1 MVKVLIA
8 SLINFSKELIRLYN
22 CFYVYFCRFL
32 FLFFFFTFFACS
44 KASKDFIVF
53 NKDVKSSPK
62 IDNPNSNVLEINK
75 MEDFFGDIIDLK
87 GYKILAVQQE
97 NLNLDVYFEQ
107 VVLAQNFSNLNA
119 YLFIIGFDP
128 KIKVGTILF
137 KTQIDIDPKNS
148 YNMYLEDITGDYDF
162 NIVVQGFLKNKS
174 VLYVFQ
180 KSVLNDVSS
189 YKPIFFDKVNGT
201 VLINKYARS
210 SAYEENRSRES
221 YPISLEKYEK
231 VGEDLIISK
240 IEKYEYS
247 HVQGKYYL
255 SSVSEKVGKI
265 DNNIYK
271 TLKNLSK
278 DEVYRFL
285 HGVWYDAYDYNKKQ
299 GKEIDEVLFLSFER
313 QSSEINLFRKN
324 SQEVAKIE
332 YISKPAYNTLNVS
345 AKSLFSDLI
354 VYNFWIKIVDKEN
367 IEIKIDTS
375 TNSYDNSG
383 FSGSFKRF
391 DENVLNVVKKKGNN
405 IYFIPSGNYA
415 YKDKIYDFSYP
426 HLTYIDENKIYYGI
440 FNIFPLKNN
449 FVLEYEID
457 MGSYKL
463 IESFF
468 LEHIE
473 RVVQKQKFSTIILNP
488 IKILKDDVSLVKGQ
502 KLKLERIEKIG

>member
-1 MVKVLIA
+1 MTKVLIVSA
-8 SLINFSKELIRLYN
+8 IALLSKDKELIP
-22 CFYVYFCRFL
+22 FYKFL
-32 FLFFFFTFFACS
+32 FLFFFFTLLACS
-44 KASKDFIVF
+44 KVSKDFIVF
-53 NKDVKSSPK
+53 NKDVKTSSR
-62 IDNPNSNVLEINK
+62 IDNPNSNVLEVNK

-87 GYKILAVQQE
+87 GYKILSVQQE

-128 KIKVGTILF
+128 KIKAGTILF

-162 NIVVQGFLKNKS
+162 NIVIQGFLKDKS

-189 YKPIFFDKVNGT
+189 YRPIFFDKVNGT

-247 HVQGKYYL
+247 HVQGRYYL

-278 DEVYRFL
+278 DEVYKFL
-285 HGVWYDAYDYNKKQ
+285 HGVWYDVHDYNKMHVKD
-299 GKEIDEVLFLSFER
+299 IDEVLFLSFER

-383 FSGSFKRF
+383 FSGTFKRF
-391 DENVLNVVKKKGNN
+391 DENVLNVKKGSSD
-405 IYFIPSGNYA
+405 IYFIPSGNYV

-463 IESFF
+463 VESFF
-468 LEHIE
+468 LEHSE
-473 RVVQKQKFSTIILNP
+473 RIVQKQKFSTIILNP

-502 KLKLERIEKIG
+502 KLKLERIEKI

>member
-1 MVKVLIA
+1 MNVMIKVLVD
-8 SLINFSKELIRLYN
+8 SVINFIKELILFYNYLY
-22 CFYVYFCRFL
+22 RFM
-32 FLFFFFTFFACS
+32 FLFFFFILFACS
-44 KASKDFIVF
+44 KVSKDFIVF
-53 NKDVKSSPK
+53 NKDVKSTPK
-62 IDNPNSNVLEINK
+62 IENLSSNVLEINK

-87 GYKILAVQQE
+87 GYKILTVQQE

-128 KIKVGTILF
+128 KVKVGTILF

-162 NIVVQGFLKNKS
+162 NIVVQGFLKDKS

-189 YKPIFFDKVNGT
+189 YKPIFFEKVNGT
-201 VLINKYARS
+201 VIINKYTRS

-247 HVQGKYYL
+247 HVQAKYYL

-285 HGVWYDAYDYNKKQ
+285 HGVWYDSHDYNKKQ
-299 GKEIDEVLFLSFER
+299 GKDIDEVLFLSFEK

-345 AKSLFSDLI
+345 AKSFFSDLI

-383 FSGSFKRF
+383 FSGAFKRF
-391 DENVLNVVKKKGNN
+391 DENILKVKKGDN
-405 IYFIPSGNYA
+405 IYFIPSGNYV

-426 HLTYIDENKIYYGI
+426 NLTYIDENKIYYGI

-457 MGSYKL
+457 MGSYK
-463 IESFF
+463 IVESFF
-468 LEHIE
+468 LEHSE

>member
-1 MVKVLIA
+1 MIKVLFAGVINILNKK
-8 SLINFSKELIRLYN
+8 LIW
-22 CFYVYFCRFL
+22 FYR
-32 FLFFFFTFFACS
+32 FLFFFFFFILFACS
-44 KASKDFIVF
+44 KVSKDFIVF
-53 NKDVKSSPK
+53 NKDVKSASK
-62 IDNPNSNVLEINK
+62 IDNLNSNVLEINK
-75 MEDFFGDIIDLK
+75 MEDFFGSIIDLK

-162 NIVVQGFLKNKS
+162 NIVVQGFLKDKS

-201 VLINKYARS
+201 VLINKYTRS

-247 HVQGKYYL
+247 HAQGKYYL

-265 DNNIYK
+265 DNNVYK

-285 HGVWYDAYDYNKKQ
+285 HGVWYDVHDYNKKQ
-299 GKEIDEVLFLSFER
+299 DKDIDEVLFLSFEK

-324 SQEVAKIE
+324 SQEVAKIK

-383 FSGSFKRF
+383 FSGAFKRF
-391 DENVLNVVKKKGNN
+391 DENVLNLEKRGNNN
-405 IYFIPSGNYA
+405 IYFIPNGNYV

-449 FVLEYEID
+449 YVLEYEID
-457 MGSYKL
+457 MGNYKL
-463 IESFF
+463 VESFF
-468 LEHIE
+468 LEHNE

-488 IKILKDDVSLVKGQ
+488 IKILKDDVSLLKGQ

>member
-1 MVKVLIA
+1 MKKVLVG
-8 SLINFSKELIRLYN
+8 SVVNFSKELIRFYN
-22 CFYVYFCRFL
+22 YFYRFL
-32 FLFFFFTFFACS
+32 FLFFFFILFACS
-44 KASKDFIVF
+44 KVSKDFIVF
-53 NKDVKSSPK
+53 NKDVKSTPK
-62 IDNPNSNVLEINK
+62 IENLSSNVLEINK

-87 GYKILAVQQE
+87 GYKILVVQQE

-137 KTQIDIDPKNS
+137 KTQIDIDLKNS

-162 NIVVQGFLKNKS
+162 NIVVQGFLKDQS

-189 YKPIFFDKVNGT
+189 YKPIFFEKVNGT
-201 VLINKYARS
+201 VIINKYTRS

-285 HGVWYDAYDYNKKQ
+285 HGVWYDFHDYNKKQ
-299 GKEIDEVLFLSFER
+299 GKNIDEVLFLSFEK

-383 FSGSFKRF
+383 FSGAFKRF
-391 DENVLNVVKKKGNN
+391 DENILNVEKKDNN
-405 IYFIPSGNYA
+405 IYFIPSGNYV

-426 HLTYIDENKIYYGI
+426 HLTYIDANKIYYGI

-457 MGSYKL
+457 MGSYK
-463 IESFF
+463 IVESFF
-468 LEHIE
+468 LEHNE

>member
-1 MVKVLIA
+1 MTKVLGA
-8 SLINFSKELIRLYN
+8 SAINFIKELTQLYS
-22 CFYVYFCRFL
+22 CFYKFYKTLFL
-32 FLFFFFTFFACS
+32 LFFFILLACS
-44 KASKDFIVF
+44 KVSKDFIVF
-53 NKDVKSSPK
+53 NKDVKSDSK
-62 IDNPNSNVLEINK
+62 IDNLNSNVLEINK

-128 KIKVGTILF
+128 RIKAGTILF
-137 KTQIDIDPKNS
+137 KTQVDIDPKNS

-162 NIVVQGFLKNKS
+162 NIVIQGFSKDNS

-189 YKPIFFDKVNGT
+189 YRPIFFDIVNGT
-201 VLINKYARS
+201 ILINKYARS

-221 YPISLEKYEK
+221 YSISLEKYEK
-231 VGEDLIISK
+231 VGEDLITSK

-255 SSVSEKVGKI
+255 SSVNEKVGKI

-271 TLKNLSK
+271 TLKDLSK

-285 HGVWYDAYDYNKKQ
+285 HGVWYDAHDYNKKQ
-299 GKEIDEVLFLSFER
+299 GKDIDEVLFLSFER

-332 YISKPAYNTLNVS
+332 YISKPAYNTLNIS
-345 AKSLFSDLI
+345 TKSLFSDLI
-354 VYNFWIKIVDKEN
+354 VYNFWIKIVDREN
-367 IEIKIDTS
+367 IEVKIDTS

-383 FSGSFKRF
+383 FSGAFKRY
-391 DENVLNVVKKKGNN
+391 DENVLNSKKKDSNS
-405 IYFIPSGNYA
+405 YFIPSGNYV

-440 FNIFPLKNN
+440 FNIFPLNNN

-468 LEHIE
+468 LEHSE
-473 RVVQKQKFSTIILNP
+473 RIVQKQKFSTIILNP

>member
-1 MVKVLIA
+1 M
-8 SLINFSKELIRLYN
+8 
-22 CFYVYFCRFL
+22 
-32 FLFFFFTFFACS
+32 
-44 KASKDFIVF
+44 
-53 NKDVKSSPK
+53 
-62 IDNPNSNVLEINK
+62 
-75 MEDFFGDIIDLK
+75 
-87 GYKILAVQQE
+87 
-97 NLNLDVYFEQ
+97 
-107 VVLAQNFSNLNA
+107 
-119 YLFIIGFDP
+119 
-128 KIKVGTILF
+128 
-137 KTQIDIDPKNS
+137 
-148 YNMYLEDITGDYDF
+148 
-162 NIVVQGFLKNKS
+162 
-174 VLYVFQ
+174 
-180 KSVLNDVSS
+180 
-189 YKPIFFDKVNGT
+189 
-201 VLINKYARS
+201 
-210 SAYEENRSRES
+210 
-221 YPISLEKYEK
+221 
-231 VGEDLIISK
+231 
-240 IEKYEYS
+240 
-247 HVQGKYYL
+247 
-255 SSVSEKVGKI
+255 
-265 DNNIYK
+265 
-271 TLKNLSK
+271 
-278 DEVYRFL
+278 
-285 HGVWYDAYDYNKKQ
+285 
-299 GKEIDEVLFLSFER
+299 
-313 QSSEINLFRKN
+313 
-324 SQEVAKIE
+324 
-332 YISKPAYNTLNVS
+332 
-345 AKSLFSDLI
+345 I

>member
-1 MVKVLIA
+1 MTKVLGVSAIA
-8 SLINFSKELIRLYN
+8 LSKDKELIRFYN
-22 CFYVYFCRFL
+22 YFYKFL
-32 FLFFFFTFFACS
+32 FLFIFFILLACS
-44 KASKDFIVF
+44 KVSKDFIVF
-53 NKDVKSSPK
+53 NKDVKSSSR
-62 IDNPNSNVLEINK
+62 IDNPNSNVLEVNK

-87 GYKILAVQQE
+87 GYKILLVQQE

-128 KIKVGTILF
+128 KAKVGKILF

-162 NIVVQGFLKNKS
+162 NIVVQGFLKDQS

-221 YPISLEKYEK
+221 YSISLEKYEK

-247 HVQGKYYL
+247 HVQGRYYL
-255 SSVSEKVGKI
+255 SSVNEKVGKI

-278 DEVYRFL
+278 DEVYKFL
-285 HGVWYDAYDYNKKQ
+285 HGVWYDVHDYNKKH
-299 GKEIDEVLFLSFER
+299 GKDIEEVLFLSFEK

-367 IEIKIDTS
+367 IEVKIDTS

-383 FSGSFKRF
+383 FSGAFKRL
-391 DENVLNVVKKKGNN
+391 DENVLNVKKKGNE
-405 IYFIPSGNYA
+405 IHFIPNGNYV

-426 HLTYIDENKIYYGI
+426 HLTYIDENKIYHGI

-457 MGSYKL
+457 MGSYRL
-463 IESFF
+463 VESFF
-468 LEHIE
+468 LEHNE

>member
-1 MVKVLIA
+1 MFVNV
-8 SLINFSKELIRLYN
+8 INFSKELIW
-22 CFYVYFCRFL
+22 FCNYIYRFL
-32 FLFFFFTFFACS
+32 FFLFFFTLLTCS
-44 KASKDFIVF
+44 KVNKDFIVF
-53 NKDVKSSPK
+53 NKDIKSASET
-62 IDNPNSNVLEINK
+62 DDPNSNVLEINK
-75 MEDFFGDIIDLK
+75 MEDFFSAIIDLK

-107 VVLAQNFSNLNA
+107 VVLAQNFSNPDT

-128 KIKVGTILF
+128 KIKAGTILF

-162 NIVVQGFLKNKS
+162 NIVVQGFLKDKS

-189 YKPIFFDKVNGT
+189 YKPIFFEKVNGS

-231 VGEDLIISK
+231 AGEDLIISK

-247 HVQGKYYL
+247 HVQGKYHL
-255 SSVSEKVGKI
+255 SSVSEKVGEI

-285 HGVWYDAYDYNKKQ
+285 HGVWYDFHDYNEKQ
-299 GKEIDEVLFLSFER
+299 GKDINDALFLSFER

-354 VYNFWIKIVDKEN
+354 VYNFWIKILDKEN

-383 FSGSFKRF
+383 FSGTFKRF
-391 DENVLNVVKKKGNN
+391 NENVLNVKRNVNN
-405 IYFIPSGNYA
+405 IYFIPNGNYA

-449 FVLEYEID
+449 FVLEYAID
-457 MGSYKL
+457 MGNYKL
-463 IESFF
+463 VESFF
-468 LEHIE
+468 LEHNE
-473 RVVQKQKFSTIILNP
+473 RVVQKQKFSTIILSP

>member
-1 MVKVLIA
+1 MVKVLVA

-22 CFYVYFCRFL
+22 CVYIYFCRFL
-32 FLFFFFTFFACS
+32 FLFFFFTLFACS

-62 IDNPNSNVLEINK
+62 IDNPNYNVLEINK

-162 NIVVQGFLKNKS
+162 NIVVQGFLKDKS

-285 HGVWYDAYDYNKKQ
+285 HGVWYDAYDYNKNK
-299 GKEIDEVLFLSFER
+299 
-313 QSSEINLFRKN
+313 
-324 SQEVAKIE
+324 AKRLMKF
-332 YISKPAYNTLNVS
+332 YFCLLKDNQAR
-345 AKSLFSDLI
+345 LI
-354 VYNFWIKIVDKEN
+354 
-367 IEIKIDTS
+367 
-375 TNSYDNSG
+375 
-383 FSGSFKRF
+383 
-391 DENVLNVVKKKGNN
+391 
-405 IYFIPSGNYA
+405 
-415 YKDKIYDFSYP
+415 
-426 HLTYIDENKIYYGI
+426 
-440 FNIFPLKNN
+440 
-449 FVLEYEID
+449 
-457 MGSYKL
+457 
-463 IESFF
+463 F
-468 LEHIE
+468 LE
-473 RVVQKQKFSTIILNP
+473 
-488 IKILKDDVSLVKGQ
+488 KILKKLQRLNIFQNRLTILLMLVRSLFFQ
-502 KLKLERIEKIG
+502 I